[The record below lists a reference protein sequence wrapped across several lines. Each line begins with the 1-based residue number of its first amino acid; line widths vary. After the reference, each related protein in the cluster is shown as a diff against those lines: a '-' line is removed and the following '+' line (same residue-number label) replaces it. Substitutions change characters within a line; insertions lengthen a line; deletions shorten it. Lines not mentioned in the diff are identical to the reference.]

1 MIRTK
6 LETTMRS
13 RRCTL
18 LGVGPMSVNCVDAS
32 IEIANDHRIPL
43 MLIASRRQID
53 SADFG
58 GGYVNNWTTEE
69 FSKYVIENDKRG
81 YVLLA
86 RDHGG
91 PWQNTIEKEK
101 KLSLRQAMESAKKSY
116 EADIRSGF
124 QIIHIDPS
132 EDIFGRSTTDEIL
145 ERVYELLDFCSEI
158 SNRTNNDIA
167 FEIGTEEQS
176 GGMNTSEELEYVLSS
191 VMQFCTKNTIQK
203 PLFVV
208 MQTGTKVMET
218 KNVGT
223 FDTPFRIAD
232 EIPAEIQIPKM
243 IELCEKYGIYMK
255 EHNTDYLSTEALRWH
270 PKVGIHAANVAPE
283 FGVEETRAFLELL
296 EANKQKKLAERFLQ
310 HAYNSNKWNKWMLPG
325 TDATDRDR
333 SIIAG
338 HYVFATPEFLEIK
351 AEAVKALPN
360 IDIEAHLKERVKESI
375 LRYVKGFRLI
385 V

>member
-1 MIRTK
+1 MN
-6 LETTMRS
+6 S

-32 IEIANDHRIPL
+32 IEIANEHKIPL

-69 FSKYVIENDKRG
+69 FSQYVIDRDKKG
-81 YVLLA
+81 FVALA

-91 PWQNTIEKEK
+91 PWQNTIEKEQ
-101 KLSLRQAMESAKKSY
+101 KLSLRKAMESAKKSY

-124 QIIHIDPS
+124 EIIHIDPS
-132 EDIFGRSTTDEIL
+132 EDIFGQPSTDEIL
-145 ERVYELLDFCSEI
+145 ERVYELLDFCTDVANKASK
-158 SNRTNNDIA
+158 NIA

-176 GGMNTSEELEYVLSS
+176 GGMNTSDELEYVLSKT
-191 VMQFCTKNTIQK
+191 MEFCEKNKIQK

-223 FDTPFRIAD
+223 FDSPFRIAN

-243 IELCEKYGIYMK
+243 IELCEKYGILMK
-255 EHNTDYLSTEALRWH
+255 EHNTDYLSNEALSWH

-283 FGVEETRAFLELL
+283 YGVEETRAFLQIL
-296 EANKQKKLAERFLQ
+296 EENNKKDLADKFLKLA
-310 HAYNSNKWNKWMLPG
+310 YDSNKWNKWMLPN

-338 HYVFATPEFLEIK
+338 HYVFATPEFKEIK
-351 AEAVKALPN
+351 EQATKDLKN
-360 IDIEAHLKERVKESI
+360 IDLDEYLKSRVKEAI
-375 LRYVKGFRLI
+375 MRYVKGFRL
-385 V
+385 VV